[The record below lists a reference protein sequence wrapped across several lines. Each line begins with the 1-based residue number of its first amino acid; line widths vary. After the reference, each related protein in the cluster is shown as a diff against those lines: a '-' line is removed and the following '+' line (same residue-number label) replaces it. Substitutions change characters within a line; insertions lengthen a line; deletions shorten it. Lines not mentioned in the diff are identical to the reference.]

1 MGKVHSRSLVVDA
14 SIARA
19 AGSEGAAH
27 PTAHRCRACL
37 LAIRDV
43 CHRLV
48 MTEAIREEWDEHQSR
63 FTRRWLRSMFAR
75 RKVDRLDLAVDSV
88 FRERVAEAAPDDAV
102 AAIVVKDCHLIEAAR
117 AADRS
122 VLALDDTVRDHFRR
136 AASQVRELR
145 DVSWV
150 NPCSAKEAAI
160 RWLEEG
166 APRERKRFLGAF
178 PASD

>member
-37 LAIRDV
+37 LTIRDV

-63 FTRRWLRSMFAR
+63 FARRWLRSMFAR
-75 RKVDRLDLAVDSV
+75 RKVDRLNVAEDSV
-88 FRERVAEAAPDDAV
+88 FRERVTRAAPDDAV
-102 AAIVVKDCHLIEAAR
+102 AAIMVKDCHLIEGAR

-122 VLALDDTVRDHFRR
+122 ILALDDTVRDHFRR
-136 AASQVRELR
+136 AATEVRDLR
-145 DVSWV
+145 AVSWV
-150 NPCSAKEAAI
+150 NPCSAEEEAI

-166 APRERKRFLGAF
+166 APRERHRFLGSL
-178 PASD
+178 PPSE